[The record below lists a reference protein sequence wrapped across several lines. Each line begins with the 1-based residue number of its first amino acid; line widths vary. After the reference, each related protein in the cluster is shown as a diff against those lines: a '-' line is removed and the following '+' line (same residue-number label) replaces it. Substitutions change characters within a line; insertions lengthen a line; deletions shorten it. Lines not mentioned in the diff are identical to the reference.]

1 MNVIEPPADEV
12 MDYKRLAVYL
22 KVSPGTLRHW
32 VMRERI
38 PFIKVG
44 SNVRFAKKQIEA
56 WLESNAYTPRTGR
69 GRKGT
74 EGGNGDLFGKEG
86 DEA

>member
-1 MNVIEPPADEV
+1 MNVIEPPCDEV
-12 MDYKRLAVYL
+12 MDYRGLAGYL

-44 SNVRFAKKQIEA
+44 SNVRFARKQIEA
-56 WLESNAYTPRTGR
+56 WLESNARKPRMGR
-69 GRKGT
+69 SRGGT
-74 EGGNGDLFGKEG
+74 EGENGDLFGNG
-86 DEA
+86 GGEA